1 MRLFFAFYLL
11 KYAKIQEK
19 RLKMLGKC
27 KAEKVVIF
35 TSPLIRKLYP

>member
-1 MRLFFAFYLL
+1 MRLFFVFYLL

-35 TSPLIRKLYP
+35 T